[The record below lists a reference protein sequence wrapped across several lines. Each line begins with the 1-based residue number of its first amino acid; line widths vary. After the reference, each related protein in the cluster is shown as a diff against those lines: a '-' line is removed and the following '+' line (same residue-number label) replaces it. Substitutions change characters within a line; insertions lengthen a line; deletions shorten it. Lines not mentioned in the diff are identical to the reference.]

1 MNMMPNTFVC
11 PCCLLPSMRVK
22 LDKKG
27 RPYFHCTGCSS
38 RMFLH
43 GGAPNVHAF
52 ASVLR
57 MLDNEAVLEA
67 IRRLSFEEASK
78 GPAQGLHALLG
89 INAGS
94 AFPVTATSEEAAPLR
109 KVG

>member
-1 MNMMPNTFVC
+1 MNNTPNNFVC
-11 PCCLLPSMRVK
+11 PCCLFPSMRVA

-27 RPYFHCTGCSS
+27 RPYFHCTGCST

-43 GGAPNVHAF
+43 GGALGAHAV
-52 ASVLR
+52 ANVLR
-57 MLDNEAVLEA
+57 MLDNEAVLET
-67 IRRLSFEEASK
+67 IRRASFEDASK

-94 AFPVTATSEEAAPLR
+94 ASPVAASSEAAPLR

>member
-1 MNMMPNTFVC
+1 MNTPNIFVC
-11 PCCLLPSMRVK
+11 PCCLHRLMRVS

-27 RPYFHCTGCSS
+27 RPYFHCTNCSS

-43 GGAPNVHAF
+43 GGALGVHAV
-52 ASVLR
+52 ANTLR

-67 IRRLSFEEASK
+67 IRRASYEDASK
-78 GPAQGLHALLG
+78 GPADGLHALLG
-89 INAGS
+89 VNAGS
-94 AFPVTATSEEAAPLR
+94 SSTITAASIDAAPVR